1 VENLWLQQ
9 QAAPVACKSFVV
21 RAEDCTRFSF
31 LQGFGSWVQIS
42 GFLLV
47 KLLRGKSILFGV
59 CSSFFFPLFWGVFTE
74 LFFEFFRAVY
84 KI

>member
-1 VENLWLQQ
+1 MENLWLQQ

-21 RAEDCTRFSF
+21 RVEDCSRFSF
-31 LQGFGSWVQIS
+31 LQDFGSWVQIS

-47 KLLRGKSILFGV
+47 KLLRGKSILLESV
-59 CSSFFFPLFWGVFTE
+59 ALFFFPFFWGGFTE